1 MDGRLKEI
9 DVEMLQRAFKDS
21 EMGQNQVARE
31 LGWCREDRALADGTR
46 FARAIGLTT
55 YQQKLVTGKR
65 VNRRISTTSYE
76 RAVKMVVAMGLE
88 PTDYGL

>member
-9 DVEMLQRAFKDS
+9 NVEMLQRAFRDS
-21 EMGQNQVARE
+21 EMTQNQVARE
-31 LGWCREDRALADGTR
+31 LGWYRKDRSCGEGNR
-46 FARAIGLTT
+46 FSRAIGLLT
-55 YQQKLVTGKR
+55 YQQTLVTGKR

-76 RAVKMVVAMGLE
+76 RAVKIVTAMGLE